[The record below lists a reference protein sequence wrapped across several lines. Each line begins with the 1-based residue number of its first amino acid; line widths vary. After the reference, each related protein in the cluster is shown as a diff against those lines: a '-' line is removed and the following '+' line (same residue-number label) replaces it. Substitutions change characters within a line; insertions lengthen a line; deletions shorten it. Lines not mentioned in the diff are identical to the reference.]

1 MDDRARILIAE
12 AFGTM
17 FLVIGGCGTAIL
29 ATGGFLG
36 ETSPSVGILGVA
48 TAFGLSLLVM
58 AYTIGHISGCHVN
71 PAITL
76 GLVVSKRVDAALAPF
91 YWVGQLLGGLVGGF
105 VLWITLRLS
114 DLPISEG
121 FASNGFGENSPA
133 GFKLGSVALVEILLT
148 GLLVFVVA
156 TTTRKEFPSGFGGLA
171 AGLTLWLIHLISIPV
186 SNTSVNPARSLG
198 VAPFADASWPMSQLW
213 AFFVFPLI
221 GSLVG
226 AGIYL
231 VCNRP
236 KGGGQPLAI
245 ADAEEQ
251 AA

>member
-1 MDDRARILIAE
+1 MDDKARILIAE

-36 ETSPSVGILGVA
+36 DTSPSVGILGVA

-71 PAITL
+71 PAVTL
-76 GLVVSKRVDAALAPF
+76 GLVVTKRLEAALLPI
-91 YWVGQLLGGLVGGF
+91 YWVGQVVGGLVGGLL
-105 VLWITLRLS
+105 LWVTLTLS

-121 FASNGFGENSPA
+121 FASNGFGDHSPA
-133 GFKLGSVALVEILLT
+133 GFELASVALVEIVLT

-156 TTTRKEFPSGFGGLA
+156 TTTRREFPAGFGGLA

-213 AFFVFPLI
+213 AFIVFPLV
-221 GSLVG
+221 GSLLG
-226 AGIYL
+226 AGMYL

-236 KGGGQPLAI
+236 HGGGQPLAV
-245 ADAEEQ
+245 ADAEER

>member
-1 MDDRARILIAE
+1 MDDKARILIAE

-36 ETSPSVGILGVA
+36 GDSPSVGILGVA

-71 PAITL
+71 PAVTL
-76 GLVVSKRVDAALAPF
+76 GLVVTKRVDAALLSY
-91 YWVGQLLGGLVGGF
+91 YWIGQLLGGLVGGF
-105 VLWITLRLS
+105 VLWLALKLS

-121 FASNGFGENSPA
+121 FASNGYGDHSPS
-133 GFKLGSVALVEILLT
+133 GFELGSVALVEIVMT

-156 TTTRKEFPSGFGGLA
+156 TTTRKQFPAGFGGLA
-171 AGLTLWLIHLISIPV
+171 AGFTLWLIHLISIPV

-198 VAPFADASWPMSQLW
+198 VAPFADANWPMEQLW
-213 AFFVFPLI
+213 AFIVFPSI
-221 GSLVG
+221 GALFG
-226 AGIYL
+226 AALYRA
-231 VCNRP
+231 CNRP
-236 KGGGQPLAI
+236 EGEGTRI
-245 ADAEEQ
+245 AAVDAEEQ